1 MTVTDGNAQTTTVAR
16 PTNEELVARATG
28 LIPLLRKNAA
38 ATEAAGHL
46 LEESLAAVE
55 SAGLLRLLVPER
67 VGGYQS
73 DIRTAMRVGVELG
86 RGDGSTAWCASL
98 MYFGSWGISLF
109 PDRVRHEVW
118 GSSPD
123 ARFCGVFTPTST
135 ARYTE
140 GGLIVSGRWA
150 FASGCELATW
160 AGLAVPIVNA
170 DGEQVDV
177 GMGLAPMSD
186 LTIDKTW
193 NVVGMKGTGSN
204 TLVADEIFIP
214 DYRIMSVTKATRGEY
229 PIEHFDEP
237 LYRAAFTPVL
247 LLVLTCAQVGMAKH
261 ALEIVKS
268 SLAKGRGI
276 SYTFYEKSNLA
287 PSTHLQVAEA
297 AQLIDTAELHMMRS
311 ATVIDEAANAGVEL
325 DYETRCRVRADIS
338 TIVLRCREAVDLLL
352 NVQGAGSFAEANPLQ
367 RVWRDL
373 ETAGRHAAVNPAIGY
388 EVYGRATLGI
398 TEQVTDMI

>member
-1 MTVTDGNAQTTTVAR
+1 MSVTHDLRSSTESR
-16 PTNEELVARATG
+16 PTDEELVARATG
-28 LIPLLRKNAA
+28 LIPLLRKNAE
-38 ATEAAGHL
+38 ATEAQGHL
-46 LEESLAAVE
+46 MEENLAAIE
-55 SAGLLRLLVPER
+55 EAGLLRLLVPSR

-73 DIRTAMRVGVELG
+73 NIRTAMRVGVELG

-109 PDRVRHEVW
+109 SDRVREEVW
-118 GSSPD
+118 GRKPD
-123 ARFCGVFTPTST
+123 ARFCGVFTPNST
-135 ARYTE
+135 ATRTE
-140 GGLIVSGRWA
+140 GGQIVSGRWA
-150 FASGCELATW
+150 FASGCELAEW
-160 AGLAVPIVNA
+160 AGLAVPIVND

-177 GMGLAPMSD
+177 GLGLAPMSD
-186 LTIDKTW
+186 LSIDKTW

-214 DYRIMSVTKATRGEY
+214 DHRIMSVTKATKGQY
-229 PIEHFDEP
+229 LTEHSDEP
-237 LYRAAFTPVL
+237 LYRSAFTPVL

-261 ALEIVKS
+261 ALKLVKG

-276 SYTFYEKSNLA
+276 AYTFYEQAKLA
-287 PSTHLQVAEA
+287 PGTHLEIAKA

-325 DYETRCRVRADIS
+325 DYETRTRVRADIS

-352 NVQGAGSFAEANPLQ
+352 NIQGAGSFAEANPLQ

-373 ETAGRHAAVNPAIGY
+373 ETAGRHAAVNPMIGY
-388 EVYGRATLGI
+388 EVYGRASLGVE
-398 TEQVTDMI
+398 EQITDML